1 MKFYTH
7 VKELAVRC
15 RLRSNANQ
23 RKRGIDLRIV
33 HVILAL
39 GLGLVVAG
47 CASVGNESL
56 RHLTREGLESQLEN
70 GKTTKEDVRVALG
83 DPNTTDF
90 TDSGNEIW
98 KYRHVRTQA
107 KVENFIPVVDLLASG
122 QDVTT
127 KEVALFFDQ
136 DGLLR
141 NYSMIEVEDEVRT
154 GLITA
159 NM

>member
-1 MKFYTH
+1 M
-7 VKELAVRC
+7 
-15 RLRSNANQ
+15 
-23 RKRGIDLRIV
+23 RIV

-56 RHLTREGLESQLEN
+56 RHLTREGLENQLEN